1 MASAIHRRMPNNAP
15 SAQAI
20 ELLRELSLTSL
31 AQRELERRIV
41 SGEIVAGA
49 KLNEIDVAGT
59 LQAPGQEA
67 HGPQLGGEYGL
78 PTAQTGAVP
87 SGLVGIF
94 WHQPILPTDPGAGR
108 VVAAPRAHVLLETV
122 ALAAYQ
128 DSAFAGLGRRFE
140 NCDPAW
146 RQ

>member
-1 MASAIHRRMPNNAP
+1 MEELGLRALHRR
-15 SAQAI
+15 
-20 ELLRELSLTSL
+20 
-31 AQRELERRIV
+31 
-41 SGEIVAGA
+41 VAGR
-49 KLNEIDVAGT
+49 DVHRMLHVVT
-59 LQAPGQEA
+59 VLI
-67 HGPQLGGEYGL
+67 EYGL

-87 SGLVGIF
+87 SGMVGIF
-94 WHQPILPTDPGAGR
+94 WHQPILQSDPGTGR

-128 DSAFAGLGRRFE
+128 DSEFASLGRRFE